1 MTHANNNTPASSTT
15 ITKLDYNGMRH
26 GYDALINRVILES
39 INDLG
44 YDALNDEGTLDWVGL
59 TNLSLD
65 ALRHAIGAMP
75 LKKNGTPD
83 ARPAMRR
90 IMESLDARE
99 STVEMA
105 DVVVQFEQLPLDAIA
120 EPTIA
125 EVNAI
130 DVDVDAELETL
141 TAELAKWDDNW
152 VPEWV
157 TE

>member
-1 MTHANNNTPASSTT
+1 MTTSTANNSTD

-44 YDALNDEGTLDWVGL
+44 YDALVDEGTLDWVGL
-59 TNLSLD
+59 PNLSID

-99 STVEMA
+99 STIEMA
-105 DVVVQFEQLPLDAIA
+105 DVVVQFDQLPLDAIA

-125 EVNAI
+125 EVRAVE
-130 DVDVDAELETL
+130 VDVDTELAELSAELE
-141 TAELAKWDDNW
+141 KWDDNW
-152 VPEWV
+152 VPEWIS
-157 TE
+157 E

>member
-1 MTHANNNTPASSTT
+1 MTTTNDSTT

-44 YDALNDEGTLDWVGL
+44 YDALNDDGTLDWGGQ
-59 TNLSLD
+59 TNLRLD

-90 IMESLDARE
+90 IMESLDARDT
-99 STVEMA
+99 TVEMA

-125 EVNAI
+125 EL
-130 DVDVDAELETL
+130 AELEPEAETL
-141 TAELAKWDDNW
+141 TAEIAEIEKWDDNW
-152 VPEWV
+152 KPEWI
-157 TE
+157 TG

>member
-1 MTHANNNTPASSTT
+1 MTTNTNSTLD

-44 YDALNDEGTLDWVGL
+44 YDALVDEGTLDWVGL
-59 TNLSLD
+59 TNLNID
-65 ALRHAIGAMP
+65 ALRHAIDAMP

-90 IMESLDARE
+90 IMESLDARDT
-99 STVEMA
+99 TVEMA
-105 DVVVQFEQLPLDAIA
+105 DVVVQFDQLPLDAIA

-125 EVNAI
+125 EVRAVE
-130 DVDVDAELETL
+130 VDVDTELAELSAELE
-141 TAELAKWDDNW
+141 KWDDNW
-152 VPEWV
+152 VPEWIS
-157 TE
+157 E

>member
-1 MTHANNNTPASSTT
+1 MTTTNDSTT
-15 ITKLDYNGMRH
+15 ITKLDYNGIRH
-26 GYDALINRVILES
+26 GYEALINCVILDG

-44 YDALNDEGTLDWVGL
+44 YAALEDEGVVDWVGL
-59 TNLSLD
+59 TNINRD
-65 ALRHAIGAMP
+65 ALRRAIGAMP
-75 LKKNGTPD
+75 LKRNGTPD

-90 IMESLDARE
+90 IMESLDARDT
-99 STVEMA
+99 TVEMA

-125 EVNAI
+125 EVNAV

>member
-1 MTHANNNTPASSTT
+1 MTTTTSNSTT
-15 ITKLDYNGMRH
+15 ITNLDYNGMRH

-90 IMESLDARE
+90 IMESLDARDT
-99 STVEMA
+99 TVEMA
-105 DVVVQFEQLPLDAIA
+105 DVVVQFDQLPLDAIA

-125 EVNAI
+125 EL
-130 DVDVDAELETL
+130 AELEPEAETL
-141 TAELAKWDDNW
+141 TAEIAEIAKWDDNW
-152 VPEWV
+152 KPEWI
-157 TE
+157 TG

>member
-1 MTHANNNTPASSTT
+1 MTTSTANNSTD

-44 YDALNDEGTLDWVGL
+44 YDALVDEGTLDWVGL
-59 TNLSLD
+59 TNLNID
-65 ALRHAIGAMP
+65 ALRHAIDAMP

-99 STVEMA
+99 ELV
-105 DVVVQFEQLPLDAIA
+105 DVVVKFDQVELDAIA

-125 EVNAI
+125 ELAG
-130 DVDVDAELETL
+130 VDAETETL
-141 TAELAKWDDNW
+141 TTELEKWDDNW
-152 VPEWV
+152 VPEWIS
-157 TE
+157 E

>member
-1 MTHANNNTPASSTT
+1 MTTTTSNSTT

-90 IMESLDARE
+90 IMESLDARDT
-99 STVEMA
+99 TVEMA

-125 EVNAI
+125 EL
-130 DVDVDAELETL
+130 AELEPEAETL
-141 TAELAKWDDNW
+141 TAEIAEIEKWDDNW
-152 VPEWV
+152 KPEWI
-157 TE
+157 TG

>member
-1 MTHANNNTPASSTT
+1 MTTTTSNSTT
-15 ITKLDYNGMRH
+15 ITNLDYNGMRH

-59 TNLSLD
+59 PNLSLD

-75 LKKNGTPD
+75 LNKYGKPD

-90 IMESLDARE
+90 IMESLDARDT
-99 STVEMA
+99 TVEMA
-105 DVVVQFEQLPLDAIA
+105 DVVVQFEQLSLDAIA

-125 EVNAI
+125 EL
-130 DVDVDAELETL
+130 AELEPEAETL
-141 TAELAKWDDNW
+141 TAEIAEIAKWDDNW
-152 VPEWV
+152 KPEWI
-157 TE
+157 TG

>member
-1 MTHANNNTPASSTT
+1 MTTTNDSTT

-26 GYDALINRVILES
+26 GYDARINRVILEA

-90 IMESLDARE
+90 IMESLDARDT
-99 STVEMA
+99 TVEMA

-125 EVNAI
+125 EL
-130 DVDVDAELETL
+130 AELEPEAETL
-141 TAELAKWDDNW
+141 TAEIAEIEKWDDNW
-152 VPEWV
+152 KPEWI
-157 TE
+157 TG